1 MMIDRQQLFG
11 TDLRVTMSALGFDL
25 VGNNLGDLQL
35 ARGNDNIVQALT
47 LRLMVRRGELARL
60 GWPDYGSRLHELIGE
75 PNNRRT
81 HLKVMAFARAAIEQ
95 DPRVREVS
103 EVRVQLIAGERD
115 TARLMMEIALIDAP
129 NPVNLVYDLVLE
141 AP

>member
-1 MMIDRQQLFG
+1 MIDRQRLFG
-11 TDLRVTMSALGFDL
+11 ADLQLVSRAPGYDL
-25 VGNNLGDLQL
+25 IDNGLGDLRL

-47 LRLMVRRGELARL
+47 LRLLVRRGELALL
-60 GWPDYGSRLHELIGE
+60 GWPDFGSRLHELIGQ
-75 PNNRRT
+75 PNTSRT
-81 HLKVMAFARAAIEQ
+81 HLKLMAFARAAIEQ
-95 DPRVREVS
+95 DARVRQVS
-103 EVRVQLIAGERD
+103 EVRVQLIPGERD